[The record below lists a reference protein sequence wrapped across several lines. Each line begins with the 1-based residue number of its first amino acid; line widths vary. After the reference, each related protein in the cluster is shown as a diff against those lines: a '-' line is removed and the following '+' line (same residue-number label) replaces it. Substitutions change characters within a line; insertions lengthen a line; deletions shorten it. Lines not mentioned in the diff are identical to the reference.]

1 MSGLSDRV
9 SKILTDSTHIADA
22 MSQSVVDGAVTG
34 VACRSISESTR
45 PIVAQQVALNET
57 AAQRLGDLLQQS
69 FESERIDSIHSYDG
83 TTYCEISCWGA
94 F

>member
-1 MSGLSDRV
+1 MTELNDRV

-22 MSQSVVDGAVTG
+22 MSQSVIDGAVTG
-34 VACRSISESTR
+34 ATGRSVSESMR
-45 PIVAQQVALNET
+45 PIVAQQVTLNEAT
-57 AAQRLGDLLQQS
+57 MQRLGDLLQQS